1 MSAGT
6 RGMWTLSGAMMRGF
20 VRDGMSLFFAILFP
34 LMFLFLFGGI
44 FSDQGQS
51 KSSLIEV
58 GDVSLIDRMPEQAR
72 VPFDEAFEVSRSDN
86 RAAAID
92 QVRRGDADA
101 AVEQQGDQIVLHF
114 SRADQVKAATVQ
126 GTMSAFVQAANVGAS
141 GQPPRFSLRTEQVE
155 DESLKTIQYVTPGLL
170 GWAVAMS
177 ATFGAAITLVQWR
190 TTKLLRRLR
199 LAPVPT
205 GSLVSARVFVSVSVA
220 LVQMVIFVGLAVAV
234 FGLRLS
240 GSWWMSVPLVVAGT
254 LAFMAIG
261 LFAGAVSKTSEGA
274 TGLANLVILPMA
286 FLSGS
291 FIPLDVAP
299 SWLQTV
305 SLVFPLRYL
314 NDGMLD
320 VMVRG
325 EGPGAALVPIAVLLG
340 FAAVI
345 ALLATRLFRWEAD

>member
-1 MSAGT
+1 MKA
-6 RGMWTLSGAMMRGF
+6 MWTLSGAMMRGF
-20 VRDGMSLFFAILFP
+20 VRDGMSLFFVILFP
-34 LMFLFLFGGI
+34 LMFLFLFGGV
-44 FSDQGQS
+44 FSDSGQS
-51 KSSLIEV
+51 KSSLVEV
-58 GDVSLIDRMPEQAR
+58 GDVSLIDRMPAQAR
-72 VPFDEAFEVSRSDN
+72 TAFDEAFEVSRSAD
-86 RAAAID
+86 RAAALEE
-92 QVRRGDADA
+92 VRQGDADA
-101 AVEQQGDQIVLHF
+101 AVEQRGDEVVLHF

-126 GTMSAFVQAANVGAS
+126 GTMSAFVQGANVAAS
-141 GQPPRFSLRTEQVE
+141 GQPPRFTLQTQQVE

-177 ATFGAAITLVQWR
+177 ATFGAAMTLVQWR

-205 GSLVSARVFVSVSVA
+205 GSLVSARVFVSLSIA
-220 LVQMVIFVGLAVAV
+220 LVQVAIFVGLAVAV

-240 GSWWMSVPLVVAGT
+240 GAWWMSVPLVVAGT

-261 LFAGAVSKTSEGA
+261 LLAGAVSKTSEGA

-325 EGPGAALVPIAVLLG
+325 QAATAALMPIGVLLG
-340 FAAVI
+340 FAAVV